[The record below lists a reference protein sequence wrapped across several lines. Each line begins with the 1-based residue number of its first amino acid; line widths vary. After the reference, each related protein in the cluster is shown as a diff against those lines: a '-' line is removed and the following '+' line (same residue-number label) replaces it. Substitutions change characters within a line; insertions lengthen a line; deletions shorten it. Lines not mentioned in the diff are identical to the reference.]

1 MQHDM
6 AVAEII
12 IERRQGREFA
22 PDGVVGQAPALQVV
36 APGEDMR
43 PGHLAELVD
52 AAETGKGDEL
62 PNIPLIIL
70 TGVAVAQVG
79 EPLGFRR
86 NVG

>member
-1 MQHDM
+1 MQHGM

-22 PDGVVGQAPALQVV
+22 PDGVVGQPLPVQMI
-36 APGEDMR
+36 APGEDVR
-43 PGHLAELVD
+43 PGHLPELVD